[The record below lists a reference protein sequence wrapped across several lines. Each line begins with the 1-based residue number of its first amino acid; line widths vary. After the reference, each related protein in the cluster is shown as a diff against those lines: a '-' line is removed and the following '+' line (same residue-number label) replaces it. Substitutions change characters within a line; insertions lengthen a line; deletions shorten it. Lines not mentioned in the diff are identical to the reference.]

1 LAVQSDVMET
11 SPSEACERF
20 SEEITPASSEALL
33 ERMSAHA
40 RNGIERVVLDISS
53 PGGEVASAMRLH
65 HALRDTDFEL
75 VTRNV
80 GEVAS
85 MGNLLF
91 LAGDT
96 RLALPG
102 TTFLLHL
109 VTFKESGLDLEGLS
123 RHRQLVES
131 TGRQLSRLRELDLGV
146 ARLEREE
153 SEIRAVIE
161 QRSRLSAAAI
171 AQLVRES
178 KPLDPE
184 FAHSAGIV
192 HGLLPASDKATLASP
207 CSAAHAFSD

>member
-1 LAVQSDVMET
+1 MET
-11 SPSEACERF
+11 SPREARERF

-33 ERMSAHA
+33 ERMSGHA
-40 RNGIERVVLDISS
+40 RNGVERVVLDISS
-53 PGGEVASAMRLH
+53 PGGEVASAMRLY
-65 HALRDTDFEL
+65 HALRDTGFEL

-96 RLALPG
+96 RLALSE
-102 TTFLLHL
+102 TTFLLHP
-109 VTFKESGLDLEGLS
+109 VTFKQSGLDLEGLS
-123 RHRQLVES
+123 QRRRLVER
-131 TGRQLSRLRELDLGV
+131 TGRLSRLRELDLGV

-161 QRSRLSAAAI
+161 QRSKLSGPAI

-184 FAHSAGIV
+184 FAQSAGIV
-192 HGLLPASDKATLASP
+192 HGLLPASGESTLASP
-207 CSAAHAFSD
+207 RPAACRALSD

>member
-1 LAVQSDVMET
+1 VEIVG
-11 SPSEACERF
+11 EARERF

-33 ERMSAHA
+33 ERMSEHA
-40 RNGIERVVLDISS
+40 RNGIERVLLDVSS

-65 HALRDTDFEL
+65 RALLDTNFEL

-85 MGNLLF
+85 MGNLVF
-91 LAGDT
+91 LAGDK

-102 TTFLLHL
+102 TTFLLHP

-123 RHRQLVES
+123 RYRQRVER
-131 TGRQLSRLRELDLGV
+131 TGRQLSRLLELDRGV

-153 SEIRAVIE
+153 SEIHDIIE
-161 QRSRLSAAAI
+161 RRSKLSRPAI
-171 AQLVRES
+171 VRLVRES

-192 HGLLPASDKATLASP
+192 HGLAPAFGKAAPAPLSASRP
-207 CSAAHAFSD
+207 VDIL